1 LRYFYAKLRFALFAS
16 LRSAIF
22 NEIKLNNKLVAL
34 LARVY
39 KSKLQKKKS
48 AHLNPINKIER
59 QTHQFFSKEKLQNAE
74 NTIAKAQVQVK
85 VINVDEPPVVSERRL
100 FVDENLAPGTAI
112 ANSSGLAADP
122 EGDSFR

>member
-1 LRYFYAKLRFALFAS
+1 MSNSVGYSEFLSILWNQGREC
-16 LRSAIF
+16 RSNKPNQLDF
-22 NEIKLNNKLVAL
+22 NRI
-34 LARVY
+34 
-39 KSKLQKKKS
+39 SKF
-48 AHLNPINKIER
+48 ER
-59 QTHQFFSKEKLQNAE
+59 QTDQFFSKEKLQNAE